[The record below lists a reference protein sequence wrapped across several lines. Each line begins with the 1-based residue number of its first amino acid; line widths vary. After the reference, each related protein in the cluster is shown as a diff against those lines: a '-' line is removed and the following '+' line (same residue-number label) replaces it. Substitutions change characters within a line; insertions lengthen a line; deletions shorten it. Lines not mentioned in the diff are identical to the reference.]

1 MTLLPLVSVIVP
13 VYNGERFLA
22 DALDSVLAQTY
33 PRMEVFVMD
42 DGSSD
47 ASGSIATRYPMIH
60 YHKLPHQGVAA
71 ARNAGIRCSMGDILA
86 FIDQDD
92 LWTPDKTAEQVE
104 YLQQHSAVD
113 VVSCHTE
120 FFLDGIESKPDWLR
134 ETRFQ
139 RPGKNF
145 TLGSSLI
152 RRSILESV
160 GLFDNVYKS
169 ASDHDWFVRALD
181 AGNQVGHMDGVFLK
195 RRLHQDNHSNDTA
208 SVRELI
214 AIHRASIHRKRVQR
228 S

>member
-1 MTLLPLVSVIVP
+1 MKGLPLVSVILP
-13 VYNGERFLA
+13 VYNGEQFLA
-22 DALDSVLAQTY
+22 EALDSVLAQTY
-33 PRMEVFVMD
+33 PQMEVLVMD

-47 ASGSIATRYPMIH
+47 NSSSIATQYLTIV
-60 YHKLPHQGVAA
+60 YHKLAHQGVAA
-71 ARNAGIRCSMGDILA
+71 ARNAGVRLSTGDILA

-104 YLQQHSAVD
+104 YLQKHTEVD

-120 FFLDGIESKPDWLR
+120 FFLDGIASKPDWLR
-134 ETRFQ
+134 EARFQ
-139 RPGKNF
+139 KPGKNF

-152 RRSILESV
+152 RRSVLESV
-160 GLFDNVYKS
+160 GLFDTVYKS

-181 AGNQVGHMDGVFLK
+181 AGNQIGHMEATFLK
-195 RRLHQDNHSNDTA
+195 RRLHQGNHSNDTS

-214 AIHRASIHRKRVQR
+214 AIHRSSIHRKRDQR

>member
-1 MTLLPLVSVIVP
+1 VKGLPLVSVILP
-13 VYNGERFLA
+13 VYNGQQFLA
-22 DALDSVLAQTY
+22 EALDSVLAQTY
-33 PRMEVFVMD
+33 PQMEVLVMD

-47 ASGSIATRYPMIH
+47 NSSSIATQYLTIV
-60 YHKLPHQGVAA
+60 YHKLAHQGVAA
-71 ARNAGIRCSMGDILA
+71 ARNAGVRLSTGDILA

-104 YLQQHSAVD
+104 YLQKHTEVD

-120 FFLDGIESKPDWLR
+120 FFLDGIASKPDWLR
-134 ETRFQ
+134 EARFQ
-139 RPGKNF
+139 KPGKNF

-152 RRSILESV
+152 RRSVLESV
-160 GLFDNVYKS
+160 GLFDTVYKS

-181 AGNQVGHMDGVFLK
+181 AGNQIGHMEATFLK
-195 RRLHQDNHSNDTA
+195 RRLHQGNHSNDTS

-214 AIHRASIHRKRVQR
+214 AIHRSSIHRKRDQR